1 MSKTTY
7 HTESSDSKSYSNGYE
22 VFLKRTDFRERVL
35 AYFIE
40 SFPLELKSSKRI
52 KVLDI
57 GCGNGEMTKLY
68 VESIKEVSET
78 LEIDLY
84 LLEPAE
90 GALKDAASKVE
101 NLVTSV
107 TEINQ
112 KADEYFSHHDEHTF
126 ELIIASYV
134 FYHIAPTI
142 IPMITQRLTKNG
154 AMAIM
159 MGSRNHPLREHPDLR
174 QVSKHGDSDI
184 LLAPLEEAN
193 KSQGLSI
200 ARSTIKTDV
209 DLKGLWDAA
218 QGFSEEG
225 TQFFSFIYNTDMN
238 TFSGKSTDAL
248 KSVLA
253 KVFLEESG
261 IVHPVHEFIWLEK
274 Y

>member
-7 HTESSDSKSYSNGYE
+7 HTKSSDSKSYSNGYE
-22 VFLKRTDFRERVL
+22 VFLKRTDFREKVL
-35 AYFIE
+35 SYFIE
-40 SFPLELKSSKRI
+40 SFPLELKNSKRI

-57 GCGNGEMTKLY
+57 GCGDGEMTRLY
-68 VESIKEVSET
+68 VKALKEVSES

-90 GALKDAASKVE
+90 DALKNAATKVRD
-101 NLVTSV
+101 LVNSV
-107 TEINQ
+107 TAINQ
-112 KADEYFSHHDEHTF
+112 KADEYVAATDGQEFD
-126 ELIIASYV
+126 LIIASYV
-134 FYHIAPTI
+134 FYHIAPNI
-142 IPMITQRLTKNG
+142 IPMITQRLSKNG

-159 MGSRNHPLREHPDLR
+159 MGSRNHPLREHPELR

-200 ARSTIKTDV
+200 ARSMIKTDV
-209 DLKGLWDAA
+209 DLKGLWGADS
-218 QGFSEEG
+218 GITEEG

-238 TFSGKSTDAL
+238 AFPEKSTEAL

-253 KVFLEESG
+253 KVFTEESG